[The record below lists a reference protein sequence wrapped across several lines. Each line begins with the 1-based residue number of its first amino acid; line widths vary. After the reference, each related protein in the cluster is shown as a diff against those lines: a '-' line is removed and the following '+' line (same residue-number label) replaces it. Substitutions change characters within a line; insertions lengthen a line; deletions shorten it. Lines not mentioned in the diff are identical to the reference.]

1 MKKKNKKYAK
11 YCMGNLWLL
20 FLAAANI
27 CTLFLPY
34 VVGNESVL
42 PINFLN
48 GSLGKITG
56 VFSLMFII
64 LKVLPALFSF
74 VIQIYP
80 ADAIKKYV
88 VTCFV
93 SIWLSVGEVLSF
105 VILMQRFEGSAGLG
119 FIFGIILAV
128 MILVFCFVFTK
139 INKSPA
145 RHKEMVWYR
154 GFNKIALLVL
164 MPCATALTVGIIMFT
179 SLVFKFPFMTALGII
194 CLWASLVICSV
205 VAVLT
210 LYGKYRSGMLYYL
223 VAFLSAV
230 SIVSLCWSPNVVV
243 MLAGVILASIAG
255 IFCLMLGGVSK
266 KYF

>member
-1 MKKKNKKYAK
+1 MKKKSKTYAR

-20 FLAAANI
+20 FFAAANI
-27 CTLFLPY
+27 ATLFLPY
-34 VVGNESVL
+34 IVGNESIL

-48 GSLGKITG
+48 GSAGKITG
-56 VFSLMFII
+56 VFSLMFIA
-64 LKVLPALFSF
+64 LKVLPSLFSF
-74 VIQIYP
+74 IIQIYP

-93 SIWLSVGEVLSF
+93 SLWLSAGEALSL
-105 VILMQRFEGSAGLG
+105 VILMQRYEGGIGLG
-119 FIFGIILAV
+119 FIFGMILAV
-128 MILVFCFVFTK
+128 LILVLCLVFTK
-139 INKSPA
+139 INKAPA
-145 RHKEMVWYR
+145 THKKMVWYR

-164 MPCATALTVGIIMFT
+164 MPCATALTVGIIMFA
-179 SLVFKFPFMTALGII
+179 SLVFRFPFMTMLGII